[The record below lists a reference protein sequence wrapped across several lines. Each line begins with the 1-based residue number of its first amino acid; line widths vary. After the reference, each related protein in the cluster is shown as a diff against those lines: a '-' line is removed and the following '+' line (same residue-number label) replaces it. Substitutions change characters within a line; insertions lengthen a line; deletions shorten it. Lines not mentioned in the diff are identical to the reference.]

1 MARTSL
7 DGSSKPASVSHQKL
21 QSAMEKLNAEVNNLS
36 KTIENGLAE
45 LGKDIEKALQT
56 MKQRMENLSLQMD
69 KKTAEKTETQRPS
82 TQNSSLLAKVQEPI
96 AAQSI
101 QKSSPSNR
109 GPQARPAE
117 RGKHWMVVGYAND
130 KRRQENVKRA
140 AKDGANAVL
149 MPLIDTHTCLNIEP
163 FPATREDFW
172 SIDESETMR
181 LAKALDIATE
191 GRPIGRI
198 MHDLFETIIGLLPSK
213 TL

>member
-1 MARTSL
+1 MTRNSF
-7 DGSSKPASVSHQKL
+7 DGSSTPAPVSHQEL
-21 QSAMEKLNAEVNNLS
+21 QSAVEKLNAEVTNLA
-36 KTIENGLAE
+36 KVIENGLAE
-45 LGKDIEKALQT
+45 LDKDIEKALQT

-69 KKTAEKTETQRPS
+69 KKTVENAETQRPS
-82 TQNSSLLAKVQEPI
+82 TQSLGLLAKVQEPI
-96 AAQSI
+96 AAQHI
-101 QKSSPSNR
+101 QKSSLSNR

-149 MPLIDTHTCLNIEP
+149 MPLIDTHTCLDIEP

-181 LAKALDIATE
+181 LAKALDITTE
-191 GRPIGRI
+191 GRPMGRI
-198 MHDLFETIIGLLPSK
+198 MHDLFETIIGPLPSR
-213 TL
+213 